1 MLGSGRPSNDPPTI
15 PWDPPTSRDAIRLT
29 MLYATDLRHALDPNG
44 QHRPAGEVLRLARL
58 AKFYA
63 HSANQLPHILT
74 HTNLDP
80 ADLGFRRWNGND
92 VESASFWIIVLPSQ
106 QVLMALSLDV
116 RADLIATIPLLE
128 DLYYAEINITGT
140 PLETWATQQPP
151 FDTVSPSRR
160 SFLPERHQLIFAS
173 ITDETAAPTADT
185 LQRLIY
191 RANVPSRPGSDAIRI
206 PPELN
211 RRPTTIGAIGS
222 YVSVIAG
229 HQDYL
234 ENTVFLSA
242 AQVVG
247 SAAQLRQIRE
257 RAYECVR
264 DFRENRDEALP
275 VRQRRLTFE
284 RIADLLGELELDL
297 SFAVEATADLGMLV
311 PSLRVENYHHDLFES
326 MNLAH
331 RVETTSHML
340 ARLRNAIAAELV
352 SVSSIEDRADDAR
365 RTRTVG
371 AVTFISTIAGTLALL
386 FGFFG
391 INAAQVNDRVSMFD
405 HRYLPIYLIIV
416 LIIVLA
422 VGIYRALAWQEKRD
436 TNNRRREVPNSRGP
450 QPGR

>member
-1 MLGSGRPSNDPPTI
+1 MSITKLNKARCASVVVTVASRMF
-15 PWDPPTSRDAIRLT
+15 TS
-29 MLYATDLRHALDPNG
+29 
-44 QHRPAGEVLRLARL
+44 QEV
-58 AKFYA
+58 
-63 HSANQLPHILT
+63 
-74 HTNLDP
+74 
-80 ADLGFRRWNGND
+80 
-92 VESASFWIIVLPSQ
+92 
-106 QVLMALSLDV
+106 
-116 RADLIATIPLLE
+116 IA
-128 DLYYAEINITGT
+128 
-140 PLETWATQQPP
+140 W
-151 FDTVSPSRR
+151 
-160 SFLPERHQLIFAS
+160 LIFAS
-173 ITDETAAPTADT
+173 IPDETAAPSRDM

-191 RANVPSRPGSDAIRI
+191 RADIPSQPGSDAIRI
-206 PPELN
+206 PAELN
-211 RRPTTIGAIGS
+211 RRPTSIAAVGS
-222 YVSVIAG
+222 YVSVVAG
-229 HQDYL
+229 HQEYV
-234 ENTVFLSA
+234 ENTTFLSA

-247 SAAQLRQIRE
+247 SAAQLREIRE

-264 DFRENRDEALP
+264 DFRQNRDEAFP

-297 SFAVEATADLGMLV
+297 SFAVEATADLGMLI
-311 PSLRVENYHHDLFES
+311 PSLRVENYHRDLFES

-340 ARLRNAIAAELV
+340 ARLRNAIAAELA

-371 AVTFISTIAGTLALL
+371 AVTFIATIAGTLALL

-422 VGIYRALAWQEKRD
+422 VGIYAALAWQEKRD
-436 TNNRRREVPNSRGP
+436 TNNRRREVTNSRGS

>member
-1 MLGSGRPSNDPPTI
+1 
-15 PWDPPTSRDAIRLT
+15 
-29 MLYATDLRHALDPNG
+29 MLYATDLRHTLDPDE

-58 AKFYA
+58 ASFYA
-63 HSANQLPHILT
+63 RSANQLPHILT
-74 HTNLDP
+74 HSTLDP
-80 ADLGFRRWNGND
+80 ADLGFRRWNGN
-92 VESASFWIIVLPSQ
+92 EIEAASFWIIVLPSQ

-116 RADLIATIPLLE
+116 QADLITTIPLLE
-128 DLYYAEINITGT
+128 DLYYAEVAVHNS
-140 PLETWATQQPP
+140 PLETWATQQHP
-151 FDTVSPSRR
+151 FTTDTPSG

-173 ITDETAAPTADT
+173 IPDENAAPTPDT

-191 RANVPSRPGSDAIRI
+191 RADVPSRPGSDAIRI

-211 RRPTTIGAIGS
+211 RRPTTIGAVGS

-242 AQVVG
+242 AQVVA

-264 DFRENRDEALP
+264 DFRQNRDDELP

-311 PSLRVENYHHDLFES
+311 PSLRVESYHNDLYQS

-340 ARLRNAIAAELV
+340 ARLRNAIAAELA
-352 SVSSIEDRADDAR
+352 SVTSIEDRADDAR

-391 INAAQVNDRVSMFD
+391 INAAQVNDRASMFD
-405 HRYLPIYLIIV
+405 HRYLPIYLIIL

-422 VGIYRALAWQEKRD
+422 VGIYLALAWQEKRQSR
-436 TNNRRREVPNSRGP
+436 NRRRDA
-450 QPGR
+450 PGA